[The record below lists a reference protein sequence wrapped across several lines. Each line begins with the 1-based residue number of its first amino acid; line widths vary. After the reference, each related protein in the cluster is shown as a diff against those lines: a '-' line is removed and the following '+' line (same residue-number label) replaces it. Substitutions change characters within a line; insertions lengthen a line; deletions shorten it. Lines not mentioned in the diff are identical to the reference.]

1 MKKLSIILLVILP
14 FFSTGQKPAHTFEIG
29 DSDFLYDGKPFV
41 IRCGEMHFARIPKE
55 YWSHRLRMAHSMGL
69 NTICAY
75 LFWNYH
81 ELNEGEFHWEGNA
94 DAAEFCRLAKEE
106 GLHVILRP
114 GPYSCAE
121 WELGGLPWWLLKDE
135 DIALRTRDSVYMSA
149 CRKYI
154 LEMGRELAPLQVTHG
169 GPILLVQVENEYGS
183 YGNDREY
190 IGELRDYLAEAG
202 FEVPFFTCDGPVQL
216 KNDVR
221 EDIFCVVNFGSDPEE
236 CFQALREVRP
246 TGPLMNGEY
255 YPGWFDSWGKPH
267 HTGSIE
273 RVRDEIRW
281 MLDHRASFSIYMV
294 HGGTSFG
301 TWSGANCPPFSPQTS
316 SYDYDAPISE
326 AGWDT
331 PKYYELRNLL
341 SNYLEEGEV
350 LPDVPARNPV
360 ITIPGFTLNESAP
373 IMENLPVPIH
383 SGAPLN
389 FEKLD
394 QPFGMVLY
402 RTSMEPGAPCTIK
415 ITEMHDFAL
424 VFLDGSQIATLDR
437 RKGQNTFDLPG
448 RKSPVSLEI
457 LVEAMGRVNY
467 GRYLHDRKGIT
478 EKVELIIGT
487 DTAEMTGWDMF
498 RLPLG
503 DDIGLDLKYQ
513 KILSSGPAFYKGVFH
528 LEETGDSFLDLSQWG
543 KGLVWVN
550 GHCLGRYW
558 SVGPTQTMYLP
569 SPWLKKGNNEVVVLD
584 LLGPDIPYLQGLTV
598 PILDSLDAAEIIK
611 PNRTESQQLDL
622 SGYSPVAS
630 GTFENG
636 TQWQSVAFAPVEG
649 RYICLEAV
657 NEVNGQP
664 FTTIAE
670 IMLLDKDGNPIPR
683 ESWKIL
689 YADSEEIP
697 SEDGRANNIYDQQ
710 FTTFWHTEWSQESP
724 GHPHQVVIDL
734 GKPAAISGMQY
745 LPRQDSPNGRIRD
758 YRIYISQSLFKG
770 L

>member
-1 MKKLSIILLVILP
+1 MKKLSFILLVILP
-14 FFSTGQKPAHTFEIG
+14 FFSNGQEPAHTIEIG
-29 DSDFLYDGKPFV
+29 DTDFLYDGKPMV
-41 IRCGEMHFARIPKE
+41 IRCGEMHFARIPRE
-55 YWSHRLRMAHSMGL
+55 YWGQRLRMAHAMGL

-81 ELNEGEFHWEGNA
+81 ELYEGKFNWDGMA
-94 DAAEFCRLAKEE
+94 DAAEFCRLAQEE

-121 WELGGLPWWLLKDE
+121 WELGGIPWWLLKND
-135 DIALRTRDSVYMSA
+135 DIALRTQDPVYLEA
-149 CRKYI
+149 CRRYI
-154 LEMGRELAPLQVTHG
+154 MEMGKQLAPLQVTQG
-169 GPILLVQVENEYGS
+169 GPILMVQVENEYGS

-190 IGELRDYLAEAG
+190 IGKLRDYLAEAG

-221 EDIFCVVNFGSDPEE
+221 DDIFCVVNFGSDPEE

-267 HTGSIE
+267 HTGSVE
-273 RVRDEIRW
+273 RVKEEIRW

-326 AGWDT
+326 AGWAT
-331 PKYYELRNLL
+331 PKYHELRELL
-341 SNYLEEGEV
+341 SSYLEEGET
-350 LPDVPARNPV
+350 LPDVPAPNRV
-360 ITIPGFTLNESAP
+360 ITIPGFTLRESAP
-373 IMENLPVPIH
+373 ILENLP
-383 SGAPLN
+383 APVHNATPLT
-389 FEKLD
+389 FEALD

-402 RTSMEPGAPCTIK
+402 RTAIPAGSACQVD
-415 ITEMHDFAL
+415 ITELHDFAL
-424 VFLDGSQIATLDR
+424 VYMDGLHVATLDR
-437 RKGQNTFDLPG
+437 RKGQETFDLPA
-448 RKSPVSLEI
+448 RTDLVTLEI

-478 EKVELIIGT
+478 EKVEMITGK
-487 DTAEMTGWDMF
+487 DTTEVTGWDMF
-498 RLPLG
+498 RIPLG
-503 DDIGLDLKYQ
+503 EDIGIELKYQ
-513 KILSSGPAFYKGVFH
+513 KDALSGPAFYKGSFH
-528 LEETGDSFLDLSQWG
+528 LDDIGDSFLDLSQWG

-558 SVGPTQTMYLP
+558 SIGPTQTMYLP
-569 SPWLKKGNNEVVVLD
+569 GPWLQKGKNEVVVLD
-584 LLGPDIPYLQGLTV
+584 ILGPDSPFLQGLTMPV
-598 PILDSLDAAEIIK
+598 LDSLDTAEIIK
-611 PNRTESQQLDL
+611 PNRTPNQKLDI
-622 SGYSPVAS
+622 SGYSPVTS

-636 TQWQSVAFAPVEG
+636 TQWQAVTFATQEG
-649 RYICLEAV
+649 RYFCLEALS
-657 NEVNGQP
+657 EVNGQP
-664 FTTIAE
+664 YTTAAE
-670 IMLLDKDGNPIPR
+670 IILLDQNGDPVPR
-683 ESWKIL
+683 ENWKIV

-710 FTTFWHTEWSQESP
+710 FTTFWHTEWSEESP

-734 GKPAAISGMQY
+734 GQPVVISGIQY
-745 LPRQDSPNGRIRD
+745 LPRQDSPNGRIKD
-758 YRIYISQSLFKG
+758 YRIYISQALLKG